1 MKTKYREMHK
11 NKIKIKIKTCLE
23 PRYTQDIRFT
33 KVILVLKDLHTSK
46 ASHFLNFLE
55 QACPFFYF

>member
-1 MKTKYREMHK
+1 MKTKYKEMHK
-11 NKIKIKIKTCLE
+11 NKIKIETCLE
-23 PRYTQDIRFT
+23 PRCTQDIRFT